1 MKFAIA
7 AAVIAALSCSAA
19 SASAQSLADLA
30 KKEEARRTAVRAQS
44 KTLTNANLG
53 ADPRE
58 APAPPPAAD
67 KAMVAP
73 VGPPTGAAPAA
84 AAAPGTA
91 SADGQAA
98 QSPADVAKKEVQP
111 EAWWRT
117 RAQQIRDR
125 IAQARKTVDELTAP
139 QSANP
144 AQQARLD
151 KLMKSAQDAL
161 ARAEQDLK
169 TLAMNAD
176 VAGVPATWIR

>member
-7 AAVIAALSCSAA
+7 AAVIAALSCSVA

-30 KKEEARRTAVRAQS
+30 KKEEARRAAVRAQS

-58 APAPPPAAD
+58 TPASAAD
-67 KAMVAP
+67 KVTVAP
-73 VGPPTGAAPAA
+73 VAPATGAAAA
-84 AAAPGTA
+84 TEAAAPGNA

-98 QSPADVAKKEVQP
+98 QSPAEIAKKDVQP

-139 QSANP
+139 PSENA

-151 KLMKSAQDAL
+151 KLMKSAQDGL